1 MKLMKLEYH
10 LSWTNFVTAL
20 TSHIE
25 WFQSILLFIVCYCYH
40 LHHLSL
46 SHAYI
51 MITPVIVIQIIYI
64 DISSHQYHIW
74 RDPVYSRHELQEVC
88 NSGWLLLS
96 FRCNVH
102 SR

>member
-1 MKLMKLEYH
+1 MKLGYH

-20 TSHIE
+20 ISLIE
-25 WFQSILLFIVCYCYH
+25 WSFSVYFIVYS
-40 LHHLSL
+40 LLLLSL
-46 SHAYI
+46 SYI
-51 MITPVIVIQIIYI
+51 YLIITPVIVIQLSYVN
-64 DISSHQYHIW
+64 ISSRQYHIW
-74 RDPVYSRHELQEVC
+74 RDPVYSPYELQEVC